1 MLVEGLTFMLMII
14 IEGCAG
20 PLPAGKGCSAENF
33 NIRVPY
39 DTLEKCEDAKKR
51 LIAPGGIQQYI
62 RPICLA
68 IPKPPAR

>member
-20 PLPAGKGCSAENF
+20 PIAGKGCSAENF

-39 DTLEKCEDAKKR
+39 ETLEKCEDAKKR
-51 LIAPGGIQQYI
+51 LIAPGGIQQFI
-62 RPICLA
+62 KPVCLA